1 LIQLKLSQVAD
12 RFTQTFSGGDDDYN
26 DGNDNNSNNKD
37 ERHNNSGFDCHN
49 RKCSQGPML

>member
-12 RFTQTFSGGDDDYN
+12 CFTQTFSGGDDDDN
-26 DGNDNNSNNKD
+26 DGYDNSSNNKD
-37 ERHNNSGFDCHN
+37 ERHNNSCFDYHN